1 MKNIESLAEEKISK
15 LLIKYSVPAILSML
29 ITSLYNIVDRA
40 FIGAIKDVGPL
51 AIAGLGVTMPIFT
64 LIVSFGVLISMGA
77 TTNIA
82 IKLGEGKHKEAEKY
96 LGNAFIFSIIVALV
110 IMVIGLSFINPIL
123 KIFGASPDTIIYA
136 KEYISVILIGSVSC
150 ITGFTLNNIIRVDG
164 SPKFAAR
171 TMILGCLINV
181 ILDPIFIFTF
191 NMGIRGAAIA
201 TVLTQVIV
209 FVVIIWYFLSDKST
223 MKLKRENFRL
233 EIRTVKK
240 IILLGIAPFL
250 MELATSFV
258 SLIMNNSLKIYGGDL
273 AIGAMTAVTSIVLIF
288 IMPIFGINQGVQT
301 IIGYNYGAKK
311 YKRAKDSLKLA
322 ILYSTIISVIGF
334 ILIEIFPM
342 VFISIF
348 STDSELMS
356 VAIGGLRV
364 YALTLP
370 LIGVILIG
378 PAYFQAI
385 GKVKQSMFL
394 SVLRQVIVL
403 IPVLYILPKFINL
416 DGVWVAQPITDIVSS
431 LIIVFLLVKEFKI
444 NNINIV

>member
-82 IKLGEGKHKEAEKY
+82 IKLGEKNHKEAEKY
-96 LGNAFIFSIIVALV
+96 LGNALIFSIIVAL
-110 IMVIGLSFINPIL
+110 ILMIIGLSFINPIL
-123 KIFGASPDTIIYA
+123 KIFGASPDTITYA

-181 ILDPIFIFTF
+181 ILDPLFIFTF

-209 FVVIIWYFLSDKST
+209 FIFIIGYFLSDKST

-233 EIRTVKK
+233 DIRTVKK

-250 MELATSFV
+250 MEIATSFV

-334 ILIEIFPM
+334 ILIEIFPSI
-342 VFISIF
+342 FISIF

-356 VAIGGLRV
+356 VAIDGLRV

-403 IPVLYILPKFINL
+403 IPILYILPKFMNL
-416 DGVWVAQPITDIVSS
+416 NGVWVAQPITDILSS
-431 LIIVFLLVKEFKI
+431 LIIVFLLVKEFRSI
-444 NNINIV
+444 NVR